1 MSSYILQANSSK
13 KQPSQFSASTTFK
26 MTSAPIG
33 KSSIRLI
40 PHYVTLNN
48 LVNHVWLRLVKTLN
62 KLSFH
67 LLREDGLGGL
77 RDCQDGKNLA
87 AIRQFYETPS
97 THLFYSKHT
106 AVLLVFI
113 FVKIRTSFV
122 ILHFQLDM
130 LFQVDVV
137 VMGNRKDV
145 HQKLLKVFGEIP
157 AWRTIQV
164 QDSHLFDDA
173 V

>member
-1 MSSYILQANSSK
+1 M
-13 KQPSQFSASTTFK
+13 
-26 MTSAPIG
+26 
-33 KSSIRLI
+33 
-40 PHYVTLNN
+40 TLNN
-48 LVNHVWLRLVKTLN
+48 LVNRIWLRFIKTLN
-62 KLSFH
+62 KLTLHF
-67 LLREDGLGGL
+67 LWEDGFGGFL
-77 RDCQDGKNLA
+77 DCQDGKNLA
-87 AIRQFYETPS
+87 AILQFYETPS

-113 FVKIRTSFV
+113 SVKIRTSFV
-122 ILHFQLDM
+122 ILHFQLYL
-130 LFQVDVV
+130 LFQVDSV

>member
-1 MSSYILQANSSK
+1 M
-13 KQPSQFSASTTFK
+13 
-26 MTSAPIG
+26 
-33 KSSIRLI
+33 
-40 PHYVTLNN
+40 TLNN
-48 LVNHVWLRLVKTLN
+48 LVNHVWLLLVKTLY
-62 KLSFH
+62 KLSFN
-67 LLREDGLGGL
+67 LLWEDGLGGF
-77 RDCQDGKNLA
+77 RDCQDAKNLA

-97 THLFYSKHT
+97 TYLFYSKHT

-113 FVKIRTSFV
+113 SVKVRTSFV
-122 ILHFQLDM
+122 ILHFQLDL
-130 LFQVDVV
+130 LFQVDSV
-137 VMGNRKDV
+137 VMGNRKDI

>member
-1 MSSYILQANSSK
+1 MISE
-13 KQPSQFSASTTFK
+13 
-26 MTSAPIG
+26 PIG

-40 PHYVTLNN
+40 SHYVTLNN
-48 LVNHVWLRLVKTLN
+48 LVDHVWLRLVKTLY

-67 LLREDGLGGL
+67 LLREDGLGGF

-113 FVKIRTSFV
+113 SVKIRTSFV
-122 ILHFQLDM
+122 ILHFQLDL
-130 LFQVDVV
+130 LFQVDSV

-145 HQKLLKVFGEIP
+145 HQQLLKVFGEIP

>member
-1 MSSYILQANSSK
+1 M
-13 KQPSQFSASTTFK
+13 
-26 MTSAPIG
+26 
-33 KSSIRLI
+33 
-40 PHYVTLNN
+40 TLNN
-48 LVNHVWLRLVKTLN
+48 LVNHVWLRFVKTLY

-67 LLREDGLGGL
+67 FLREDGLVGF
-77 RDCQDGKNLA
+77 RDCQDGKKLA
-87 AIRQFYETPS
+87 AIRQFYETPF

-113 FVKIRTSFV
+113 SVKIRTSFV
-122 ILHFQLDM
+122 ILHFQLDL
-130 LFQVDVV
+130 LFQVDSV

>member
-1 MSSYILQANSSK
+1 
-13 KQPSQFSASTTFK
+13 
-26 MTSAPIG
+26 MT
-33 KSSIRLI
+33 LD
-40 PHYVTLNN
+40 N
-48 LVNHVWLRLVKTLN
+48 LVNHIRLLFVESLN

-67 LLREDGLGGL
+67 FLREDGLGGF
-77 RDCQDGKNLA
+77 RDCQDVKHLA

-113 FVKIRTSFV
+113 SVKIRTSFV
-122 ILHFQLDM
+122 ILHFQLDL
-130 LFQVDVV
+130 LFQVDAVV
-137 VMGNRKDV
+137 VGNRKDV
-145 HQKLLKVFGEIP
+145 HQQLLKVFGEIP

>member
-1 MSSYILQANSSK
+1 M
-13 KQPSQFSASTTFK
+13 
-26 MTSAPIG
+26 
-33 KSSIRLI
+33 
-40 PHYVTLNN
+40 TLNN
-48 LVNHVWLRLVKTLN
+48 LVNHIWLLLIEILN

-67 LLREDGLGGL
+67 FFREDGLGGF

-87 AIRQFYETPS
+87 TIRQFYETPS
-97 THLFYSKHT
+97 THLLYSKHT

-113 FVKIRTSFV
+113 SVKIRTSFV
-122 ILHFQLDM
+122 ILHFQLDL

-137 VMGNRKDV
+137 VTGNRKDV

-157 AWRTIQV
+157 VWRTIQV

>member
-1 MSSYILQANSSK
+1 
-13 KQPSQFSASTTFK
+13 
-26 MTSAPIG
+26 MTSAPTG

-40 PHYVTLNN
+40 FHYVTLNN
-48 LVNHVWLRLVKTLN
+48 LVDHVWLRLIKTLN

-67 LLREDGLGGL
+67 LFREDRLGGL

-87 AIRQFYETPS
+87 AIRQFDETPS

-113 FVKIRTSFV
+113 SVKIRTSFV
-122 ILHFQLDM
+122 ILHFQLDL

-137 VMGNRKDV
+137 VMCNRKDV

-164 QDSHLFDDA
+164 
-173 V
+173 

>member
-1 MSSYILQANSSK
+1 
-13 KQPSQFSASTTFK
+13 
-26 MTSAPIG
+26 MT
-33 KSSIRLI
+33 LD
-40 PHYVTLNN
+40 N
-48 LVNHVWLRLVKTLN
+48 LVNHIRLLFVESLY

-67 LLREDGLGGL
+67 FLREDGLGGF

-87 AIRQFYETPS
+87 SIRQFHETPS

-113 FVKIRTSFV
+113 SVKIRTSFV
-122 ILHFQLDM
+122 ILLFQPDL
-130 LFQVDVV
+130 LFQVDSV

-145 HQKLLKVFGEIP
+145 HQKLLKVFCEIP

>member
-1 MSSYILQANSSK
+1 MSSYILQASSSK
-13 KQPSQFSASTTFK
+13 KQPSQFFASTTFK

-40 PHYVTLNN
+40 SHYVTLNN
-48 LVNHVWLRLVKTLN
+48 LINHIRLRLVKTLN

-67 LLREDGLGGL
+67 FLREDGLGGF
-77 RDCQDGKNLA
+77 RDCQDGKNLT

-113 FVKIRTSFV
+113 SVKIRTSFV
-122 ILHFQLDM
+122 ILHFQLDL

-137 VMGNRKDV
+137 AMGNRKDV

-157 AWRTIQV
+157 AW
-164 QDSHLFDDA
+164 
-173 V
+173 